1 MYLCEV
7 RRVDEGRWAAM
18 QGVPDLWTRA
28 RTHLVARRRPEWM
41 ETHTEPVVVNEV
53 VGGGGGDGGSG
64 DPASSSGGKGATSG
78 LEVEGG
84 AAGHEVGGGGGIG
97 DGGAGAAEK

>member
-1 MYLCEV
+1 MYLCDV

-28 RTHLVARRRPEWM
+28 RTHLVARRRPERM

-53 VGGGGGDGGSG
+53 VGG
-64 DPASSSGGKGATSG
+64 
-78 LEVEGG
+78 EGM
-84 AAGHEVGGGGGIG
+84 ADQEIPPRV
-97 DGGAGAAEK
+97 AEGRERRPDWK

>member
-28 RTHLVARRRPEWM
+28 RTHLVARRRPERM
-41 ETHTEPVVVNEV
+41 ETQTEPVVVNEV
-53 VGGGGGDGGSG
+53 VGGGGDGGSG
-64 DPASSSGGKGATSG
+64 DPASSSRGKGATSG

-84 AAGHEVGGGGGIG
+84 AAEHEVGGGGGIG
-97 DGGAGAAEK
+97 DGGARAAEK